1 MKIKQIAILALLM
14 VVIVT
19 ALGGC
24 KSGNND
30 DRILV
35 SGDADYDRIKDK
47 GTLVVGV
54 TDFAPMDYK
63 EDGNWV
69 GFDAE
74 LSEAFAKSLG
84 VEVQFVEIDW
94 DNKVSLLEE
103 GYIDCI
109 WNGMTKTD
117 ELKRS
122 IDCSDAYLSNSQVI
136 VLRKSDAKQYD
147 TPEACQHLLFS
158 VEAGSAAESILKE
171 KKYRYITCSSQKE
184 AIKSVSDKKSDA
196 AVIDIVMAAYYTDE
210 GQQFD
215 ELELGATVNDEA
227 LCIGLRKE
235 SSLTEKANE
244 FLKKAYSDGTINTL
258 AEKYGIESAVIN
270 IGENH

>member
-1 MKIKQIAILALLM
+1 MKIKKVTILALLTI
-14 VVIVT
+14 VIMTV
-19 ALGGC
+19 LGGC
-24 KSGNND
+24 GSGNGD

-84 VEVQFVEIDW
+84 VEVKFVEIDW

-136 VLRKSDAKQYD
+136 VLRKGDAKQYD
-147 TPEACQHLLFS
+147 TPEACQHLLFA
-158 VEAGSAAESILKE
+158 VEAGSVAESILKE
-171 KKYRYITCSSQKE
+171 KS
-184 AIKSVSDKKSDA
+184 
-196 AVIDIVMAAYYTDE
+196 TD
-210 GQQFD
+210 
-215 ELELGATVNDEA
+215 T
-227 LCIGLRKE
+227 
-235 SSLTEKANE
+235 
-244 FLKKAYSDGTINTL
+244 
-258 AEKYGIESAVIN
+258 
-270 IGENH
+270 